1 MSRLH
6 RFSPGDFE
14 FLEGGFPYSSGVI
27 AQPGFA
33 LVRARLAQT
42 PGMSAGFDRIAAHLK
57 AVGRPLTALC
67 AVELRS
73 PKPFTF
79 AGFHDFNIGYVEVL
93 TDWGLVRDGL
103 NPVARSNVCPRFGPP
118 REPVFYAF
126 SYTVPIANQALRPA
140 GAGRGP
146 GNGNRELAGAGRDYI
161 VAGSGEW
168 PEGQP
173 FPEAIVAR
181 GDLSSAGLA
190 AKAKFVIGTMQSRC
204 AGLGGDWQRLTA
216 AQIYTIENFHGLLDS
231 HFSKAGL
238 MPIGLSWHLCKPP
251 IIELEFEMDVRSV
264 THEQTLW

>member
-27 AQPGFA
+27 AEPGFA
-33 LVRARLAQT
+33 LVRVRLAQN
-42 PGMSAGFDRIAAHLK
+42 PGMRAGFDRIAAHLK

-73 PKPFTF
+73 PQPFTF
-79 AGFHDFNIGYVEVL
+79 EGFHNFNIGYVKVL
-93 TDWGLVRDGL
+93 ADWGLVRDGL
-103 NPVARSNVCPRFGPP
+103 NPVARSNVCPRFEPP

-126 SYTVPIANQALRPA
+126 SYTVPLGNAERAIASDVPALA
-140 GAGRGP
+140 D
-146 GNGNRELAGAGRDYI
+146 AGRDYV

-173 FPEAIVAR
+173 FPQAIVAR
-181 GDLSSAGLA
+181 GDLTSAGLA
-190 AKAKFVIGTMQSRC
+190 AKVKFVVDTMQGRC
-204 AGLGGDWQRLTA
+204 AGLRGDWRRLTA
-216 AQIYTIENFHGLLDS
+216 AQIYTLENYHALLDS
-231 HFSKAGL
+231 HFARAGL
-238 MPIGLSWHLCKPP
+238 MAAGLSWHLCKPP

-264 THEQTLW
+264 SHERTLW